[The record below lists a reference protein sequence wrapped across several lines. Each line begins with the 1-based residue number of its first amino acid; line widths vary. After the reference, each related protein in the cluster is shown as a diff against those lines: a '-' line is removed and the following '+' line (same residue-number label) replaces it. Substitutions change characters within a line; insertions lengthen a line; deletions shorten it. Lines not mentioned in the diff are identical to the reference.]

1 MNPEEFNKYLNAV
14 RELMIQEKYVD
25 AIAILDKLKDN
36 EQKNNDEFN
45 YNLIHQLYHLDS
57 NCRSAYRQQVILEYL
72 KIISS
77 EKKLISF
84 NELNQKLREKGSLN
98 ISDNILRREVELL
111 ILRNL
116 LMGKIEGNYLDF
128 NFT

>member
-1 MNPEEFNKYLNAV
+1 MDPEEFNKYLNAA
-14 RELMIQEKYVD
+14 RELMIQEKYGE

-45 YNLIHQLYHLDS
+45 YNLIHQLYQLDS
-57 NCRSAYRQQVILEYL
+57 NCISAYRQQIILEYL
-72 KIISS
+72 KNISS

-98 ISDNILRREVELL
+98 ISDEILRREVELL

-116 LMGKIEGNYLDF
+116 IICKIEGNYLDF
-128 NFT
+128 NFI

>member
-1 MNPEEFNKYLNAV
+1 MNPEEFNKYLNLA
-14 RELMIQEKYVD
+14 RELMIQEKYVE

-45 YNLIHQLYHLDS
+45 YNLIHQLYQLDS
-57 NCRSAYRQQVILEYL
+57 NCRSAYTQQIILEYL
-72 KIISS
+72 KNISS

-84 NELNQKLREKGSLN
+84 NELNQKLREKGNLN
-98 ISDNILRREVELL
+98 ISDEILRREVELL

-116 LMGKIEGNYLDF
+116 LKGKIQGNYLDF

>member
-1 MNPEEFNKYLNAV
+1 LA
-14 RELMIQEKYVD
+14 RELMIQEKYVE

-36 EQKNNDEFN
+36 ERKNNDEFN
-45 YNLIHQLYHLDS
+45 YNLIHQLYQLDS
-57 NCRSAYRQQVILEYL
+57 NCRSVYAQQIILEYL
-72 KIISS
+72 KNISS

-84 NELNQKLREKGSLN
+84 NELNQKLREKGNLN
-98 ISDNILRREVELL
+98 ISDEILRREVELL

-116 LMGKIEGNYLDF
+116 LKGKIQGNYLDF